1 MKDQFMLDVNEYK
14 RYESPELIKWK
25 KLSNYEQLEIVK
37 LHSELFKDKLEVSS
51 VKNQAIEVNLFIDKK
66 DVYQFLVNYENYI
79 REKLGNFP
87 VIVLLKDRVD
97 ENKKR
102 K

>member
-1 MKDQFMLDVNEYK
+1 MLDVNEYK

-37 LHSELFKDKLEVSS
+37 LHSELFKDELEVSS

>member
-1 MKDQFMLDVNEYK
+1 MLDVNEYK
-14 RYESPELIKWK
+14 RYESPELIEWK
-25 KLSNYEQLEIVK
+25 KLSNNEQLEIVTSY
-37 LHSELFKDKLEVSS
+37 SELFKDKLEVSS

-66 DVYQFLVNYENYI
+66 DVYEFLVNYENYI

>member
-1 MKDQFMLDVNEYK
+1 MLDVNEYK
-14 RYESPELIKWK
+14 RYESPELIEWK
-25 KLSNYEQLEIVK
+25 KLSNNEQMEIVTSY
-37 LHSELFKDKLEVSS
+37 SELFKDKLEVSS

-66 DVYQFLVNYENYI
+66 DVYEFLVNYENYI

>member
-1 MKDQFMLDVNEYK
+1 MLDANKYS
-14 RYESPELIKWK
+14 RYEPESLVKWK
-25 KLSNYEQLEIVK
+25 KLSSQEQLEKVK
-37 LHSELFKDKLEVSS
+37 ILSKKFNKELEVIK
-51 VKNQAIEVNLFIDKK
+51 VNNQAIEVNLIMAKNK
-66 DVYQFLVNYENYI
+66 VYDYLVSYESYI

-87 VIVLLKDRVD
+87 VIVLLKDRAD

>member
-1 MKDQFMLDVNEYK
+1 MLDANEYK

-66 DVYQFLVNYENYI
+66 DVYEFLVNYENYI

>member
-1 MKDQFMLDVNEYK
+1 MLDANNYE
-14 RYESPELIKWK
+14 RYESPELIEWK
-25 KLSNYEQLEIVK
+25 KLSHEEQFKIVNSYSNVFKDRLEI
-37 LHSELFKDKLEVSS
+37 SS

-66 DVYQFLVNYENYI
+66 DVYEFLVKYEKYI
-79 REKLGNFP
+79 REKLGQIP
-87 VIVLLKDRVD
+87 IIILLKERID

>member
-1 MKDQFMLDVNEYK
+1 MLDANNYE
-14 RYESPELIKWK
+14 RYESPELIEWK
-25 KLSNYEQLEIVK
+25 KLSHDEQFKIVN
-37 LHSELFKDKLEVSS
+37 SCSDVFKDRLEVSS
-51 VKNQAIEVNLFIDKK
+51 VKNQAIEVNLFVDKK
-66 DVYQFLVNYENYI
+66 DVYDFLVKYENYI

-87 VIVLLKDRVD
+87 VIILLKDRID

>member
-1 MKDQFMLDVNEYK
+1 MLDANEYK

-66 DVYQFLVNYENYI
+66 VCEETADMMFSMV
-79 REKLGNFP
+79 
-87 VIVLLKDRVD
+87 
-97 ENKKR
+97 KKFGCPTYGSSQ
-102 K
+102 KAACDCS

>member
-1 MKDQFMLDVNEYK
+1 MLDANEYK

>member
-1 MKDQFMLDVNEYK
+1 MLDVNEYK

-25 KLSNYEQLEIVK
+25 KLSNYEQLGIVK

>member
-1 MKDQFMLDVNEYK
+1 MLDVNEYK

-87 VIVLLKDRVD
+87 VIVLLKDKVD

>member
-1 MKDQFMLDVNEYK
+1 MLDANEYK

-37 LHSELFKDKLEVSS
+37 LHSELFKDELEVSS

>member
-1 MKDQFMLDVNEYK
+1 MLDANNYE
-14 RYESPELIKWK
+14 RYESPELIEWK
-25 KLSNYEQLEIVK
+25 KLSHDQQFKIVN
-37 LHSELFKDKLEVSS
+37 SYSDVFKDRLEVSS
-51 VKNQAIEVNLFIDKK
+51 VKNQAIEVNLFVDKK
-66 DVYQFLVNYENYI
+66 DVYDFLVKYENYI

-87 VIVLLKDRVD
+87 VIILLKDRID

>member
-1 MKDQFMLDVNEYK
+1 MLDVNKYK
-14 RYESPELIKWK
+14 RYESPELIEWK
-25 KLSNYEQLEIVK
+25 KLSNVEQFQIVK
-37 LHSELFKDKLEVSS
+37 SHSEFFKDKLEVSS

-66 DVYQFLVNYENYI
+66 DVYEFLVKYENYI

>member
-1 MKDQFMLDVNEYK
+1 MLDVNEYK

-51 VKNQAIEVNLFIDKK
+51 VKNQAI
-66 DVYQFLVNYENYI
+66 
-79 REKLGNFP
+79 
-87 VIVLLKDRVD
+87 
-97 ENKKR
+97 
-102 K
+102 

>member
-1 MKDQFMLDVNEYK
+1 MLDANNYE
-14 RYESPELIKWK
+14 RYESPELIEWK
-25 KLSNYEQLEIVK
+25 KISYEEQFKIVN
-37 LHSELFKDKLEVSS
+37 SYSDVFKDKLEVSS

-66 DVYQFLVNYENYI
+66 DVYDFLVKYENYI

-87 VIVLLKDRVD
+87 VIVLLKERID

>member
-1 MKDQFMLDVNEYK
+1 MLDVNEYK

-37 LHSELFKDKLEVSS
+37 LHSELFKDKIEVSS

>member
-1 MKDQFMLDVNEYK
+1 MKDLYMLDVNNYK
-14 RYESPELIKWK
+14 RYESPELIAWK
-25 KLSNYEQLEIVK
+25 KLSYDEQFEIVN
-37 LHSELFKDKLEVSS
+37 SYSDIFKDKLDVNS
-51 VKNQAIEVNLFIDKK
+51 VKNQAIEVNLSVDKK
-66 DVYQFLVNYENYI
+66 DVYDFLVKYENYI

>member
-1 MKDQFMLDVNEYK
+1 MLDVNEYK

>member
-1 MKDQFMLDVNEYK
+1 MKDLYMLDANEYK
-14 RYESPELIKWK
+14 RYEAHELIKWK
-25 KLSNYEQLEIVK
+25 NLSNVEQLKIVK

-66 DVYQFLVNYENYI
+66 DVYEFLVNYENYI

>member
-1 MKDQFMLDVNEYK
+1 MKDLYMLDANEYK

-25 KLSNYEQLEIVK
+25 NLSNVEQLKIVK

-66 DVYQFLVNYENYI
+66 DVYEFLVNYENYI

>member
-1 MKDQFMLDVNEYK
+1 MLDVNEYK
-14 RYESPELIKWK
+14 RYESPEIIKWK

>member
-1 MKDQFMLDVNEYK
+1 MIDVNEYK

>member
-1 MKDQFMLDVNEYK
+1 MLDANKYK
-14 RYESPELIKWK
+14 RYESPTLIEWK
-25 KLSNYEQLEIVK
+25 KLSDDEQFKIISF
-37 LHSELFKDKLEVSS
+37 HSDIFKDKLEVSS

-66 DVYQFLVNYENYI
+66 DVYEFLVKYENYI
-79 REKLGNFP
+79 REKIGNFP
-87 VIVLLKDRVD
+87 IIVLLKDRVD

>member
-66 DVYQFLVNYENYI
+66 DVYEFLVNYENYI

>member
-1 MKDQFMLDVNEYK
+1 MLDVNKYE

-25 KLSNYEQLEIVK
+25 KLSNDEQLKIVK

-66 DVYQFLVNYENYI
+66 DVYEFLVNYENYI

>member
-1 MKDQFMLDVNEYK
+1 MLDANNYE
-14 RYESPELIKWK
+14 RYESPELIEWK
-25 KLSNYEQLEIVK
+25 KLSLDEQFKIVN
-37 LHSELFKDKLEVSS
+37 SYSDIFKDRLEVSS
-51 VKNQAIEVNLFIDKK
+51 VKNQAIEVNLFVDKK
-66 DVYQFLVNYENYI
+66 DVYDFLVKYENYI

-87 VIVLLKDRVD
+87 VIILLKDRID

>member
-1 MKDQFMLDVNEYK
+1 MLDVNEYK

-66 DVYQFLVNYENYI
+66 DVYQFLVIY
-79 REKLGNFP
+79 
-87 VIVLLKDRVD
+87 
-97 ENKKR
+97 
-102 K
+102 

>member
-1 MKDQFMLDVNEYK
+1 MLDAIEYK

-66 DVYQFLVNYENYI
+66 DVYEFLVNYENYI

>member
-1 MKDQFMLDVNEYK
+1 MLDVNEYK
-14 RYESPELIKWK
+14 RYESHELIKWK

>member
-1 MKDQFMLDVNEYK
+1 MLDVNEYK

-66 DVYQFLVNYENYI
+66 DVYEFLVNYENYI

-87 VIVLLKDRVD
+87 VIVLLRDRVD

>member
-1 MKDQFMLDVNEYK
+1 MLDVNKYE
-14 RYESPELIKWK
+14 RYESPALIEWK
-25 KLSNYEQLEIVK
+25 MLSTDEQFKIVSV
-37 LHSELFKDKLEVSS
+37 HSEIFKDKLEVSS

-66 DVYQFLVNYENYI
+66 DVYEFLVKYEDYI

>member
-1 MKDQFMLDVNEYK
+1 MLDVNNYE
-14 RYESPELIKWK
+14 RYESPELIEWK
-25 KLSNYEQLEIVK
+25 KLSHEEQFKIVN
-37 LHSELFKDKLEVSS
+37 SYSDVFKDKLEVSS
-51 VKNQAIEVNLFIDKK
+51 VKNQAIEVNLFVDKK
-66 DVYQFLVNYENYI
+66 DVYDFLVKYESYI

-87 VIVLLKDRVD
+87 VIVLLKDRID

>member
-1 MKDQFMLDVNEYK
+1 MLDANNYE
-14 RYESPELIKWK
+14 RYESPELIEWK
-25 KLSNYEQLEIVK
+25 KLSLDEQFKIVN
-37 LHSELFKDKLEVSS
+37 SYSDVFKDRLEVSS
-51 VKNQAIEVNLFIDKK
+51 VKNQAIEVNLFVDKK
-66 DVYQFLVNYENYI
+66 DVYDFLVKYENYI

-87 VIVLLKDRVD
+87 VIILLKDRID

>member
-1 MKDQFMLDVNEYK
+1 MLDANNYE
-14 RYESPELIKWK
+14 RYESPELIEWK
-25 KLSNYEQLEIVK
+25 KLSHDEQFKIVN
-37 LHSELFKDKLEVSS
+37 SYSDVFKDRLEVSS
-51 VKNQAIEVNLFIDKK
+51 VKNQAIEVNLFVDKK
-66 DVYQFLVNYENYI
+66 DVYDFLVKYENYI

-87 VIVLLKDRVD
+87 VIILLKDRID

>member
-1 MKDQFMLDVNEYK
+1 MLDANNYE
-14 RYESPELIKWK
+14 RYESPELIEWK
-25 KLSNYEQLEIVK
+25 KISYEEQFKIVN
-37 LHSELFKDKLEVSS
+37 SYSDVFKDKLEVSS
-51 VKNQAIEVNLFIDKK
+51 VKNQAIEVNLFVDKK
-66 DVYQFLVNYENYI
+66 DVYDFLVKYENYI

-87 VIVLLKDRVD
+87 VIVLLKERID

>member
-1 MKDQFMLDVNEYK
+1 MKDQFMLDANEYK

-25 KLSNYEQLEIVK
+25 NLSNVEQLKIVK

>member
-1 MKDQFMLDVNEYK
+1 MLDVNEYK

-25 KLSNYEQLEIVK
+25 KLSKYEQSEILK
-37 LHSELFKDKLEVSS
+37 LHSELFKDKLEVRS

-66 DVYQFLVNYENYI
+66 DVYEFLVNYENYI